1 MPLPYNSSK
10 SPPVTVD
17 HFFFRVYTVC
27 WEMYADRLAVGTKGS
42 IRDRLHGDVGNYL
55 RRTHSFNGKRKWQ
68 VEENKGQH
76 DLYEDG
82 VEPQISYPLVG
93 PSDLRVKLQKTS
105 IQKIKQLG
113 KDSGIW
119 DLGRKLSTLP
129 HPQPKS
135 DQSKAKPVN
144 EKITSV
150 VKGAPSTEEPVPE
163 MKKVSSLTDTI
174 ERSLQKSNSS
184 IESLLQSLGLE
195 KYLITFMAEEV
206 DMMALKHM
214 TDNDLKALGIPMGP
228 RKKILLALNS
238 QIHISGD

>member
-1 MPLPYNSSK
+1 
-10 SPPVTVD
+10 
-17 HFFFRVYTVC
+17 
-27 WEMYADRLAVGTKGS
+27 MYADRLAVGTKRS
-42 IRDRLHGDVGNYL
+42 IRDRLHGDVRNYL

-68 VEENKGQH
+68 VEEDKGQH

-93 PSDLRVKLQKTS
+93 PSDLQVKLQKIS
-105 IQKIKQLG
+105 IKKIKQLG

-135 DQSKAKPVN
+135 EQPKAKPVN

-150 VKGAPSTEEPVPE
+150 AKGAPSTEEPVPE
-163 MKKVSSLTDTI
+163 MK
-174 ERSLQKSNSS
+174 KSNSS

-195 KYLITFMAEEV
+195 KYLITFMVEEV